1 MSSIPRFAIL
11 LSGADYAASQVTFA
25 SLCNQIYDN
34 WRVVV
39 TCKDAIKTNAAAL
52 LYALDF
58 QDRIDILPDG
68 EGYTNISAD
77 FIMPLMS
84 GDELT
89 PDCLA
94 HLAHAAI
101 ANPSATLLYGD
112 HAELTRSATG
122 LEPFFKPDWSPE
134 FLIATNYIG
143 RAAVAAAAFQSL
155 TLPVGYDAQDVWAQF
170 LSFARQDN
178 VAAVHVERLLLKI
191 APLSE
196 TNFETEVVKA
206 RTIVE
211 QHLKHIGVSG
221 RPELAGWACNARIIS
236 FDVRFDDH
244 GPRVALII
252 PTRNNWRVL
261 KRCLESLALTTYQ
274 NLEVVVVDNASSDK
288 YTLSYLASISA
299 RILRIESPAA
309 GFSYSYVNNEAVKLI
324 DSDLILFL
332 NDDTEVIAPTWLSQM
347 VGWMQ
352 IKAVASVGARLLFPD
367 DTLQHVGIVHRLNE
381 ITDLLP
387 GLAYRCRPDA
397 LIAPRGQDR
406 TVRNYAGLT
415 AACLLVRRSEFL
427 SSGSFDDVDF
437 SVAYNDCDF
446 GFRLT
451 QAGRRHVFEPNAIL
465 YHHEG
470 VSRGKGG
477 GNDKVSEEIA
487 FIEKYRGWRD
497 PFFNANLSLE
507 TYGMTAR
514 AAAVL
519 PKWLGEE
526 KERISVGLVSHNLN
540 YEGAP
545 LVLLDIARGLVSRC
559 GAAVTIFSPAE
570 GPLRVEYEKIG
581 CTIELVPTGEIYMS
595 KTEEEFYRHLD
606 PVAHRFLMSGVDI
619 IVANTVLLH
628 WGILAARQIE
638 VPAVWLIHESE
649 PPFAHLAPHGAHHVD
664 LGARAMA
671 EAALNVFVSRRTR
684 DLYSGYRQHRPAE
697 VIYNGFDTT
706 RVDQARALYDRDAER
721 ARLGASKHHIVAILP
736 GTVCDRKAQID
747 LIRAIDHIDAA
758 VRNKMVFVIVGARQ
772 NRYTEELRSAVAA
785 MSPKRRANVQ
795 VIDETNEI
803 FRYFAA
809 ADIMTFT
816 SHLESFPRVI
826 QEAMFFG
833 LAIVTTPV
841 FGISE
846 QLVDGKTGLFF
857 TPGDVVGMARQIERV
872 VRDETLRERLG
883 RDAKLSLRRF
893 PRMEE
898 MQDAYWDLVR
908 RVFWASDTNNV
919 ALSSVSVRDLG
930 ETSSEWW
937 DEFIRF

>member
-1 MSSIPRFAIL
+1 MSSSPRFVIL
-11 LSGADYAASQVTFA
+11 LSGADYAASQVTLA

-34 WRVVV
+34 WCVVM
-39 TCKDAIKTNAAAL
+39 TREAATKTNSSAL
-52 LYALDF
+52 LYSLDF
-58 QDRIDILPDG
+58 HDRIETISDS
-68 EGYTNISAD
+68 EVYTNISAD
-77 FIMPLMS
+77 FILPLMS

-112 HAELTRSATG
+112 HAELTPSGPG
-122 LEPFFKPDWSPE
+122 LEPFFAPDWSPE

-143 RAAVAAAAFQSL
+143 RAAVSAAAFQSL
-155 TLPVGYDAQDVWAQF
+155 ALPVGYDGQDLWAQF
-170 LSFARQDN
+170 LSFARQDT
-178 VAAVHVERLLLKI
+178 VAAVHVERLLMKI
-191 APLSE
+191 APMRE
-196 TNFETEVVKA
+196 TDFETEVVKA
-206 RTIVE
+206 RAVVE
-211 QHLKHIGVSG
+211 QHLNHLGVSG
-221 RPELAGWACNARIIS
+221 RPELASWARNARIIS
-236 FDVRFDDH
+236 FDVRFDDQ
-244 GPRVALII
+244 GPKVALII
-252 PTRNNWRVL
+252 PTRNNWRIL
-261 KRCLESLALTTYQ
+261 KRCLESLALTTYR
-274 NLEVVVVDNASSDK
+274 NFEVVVVDNASNDK
-288 YTLSYLASISA
+288 DTLTYLASISA
-299 RILRIESPAA
+299 RILQIGSPAA
-309 GFSYSYVNNEAVKLI
+309 GFSYSYVNNEAVKRV

-332 NDDTEVIAPTWLSQM
+332 NDDTEVIAPAWLSQM

-367 DTLQHVGIVHRLNE
+367 DTLQHVGIVHRLNS

-387 GLAYRCRPDA
+387 GLAYRCQPAA

-415 AACLLVRRSEFL
+415 AACLLVRRREFL

-451 QAGRRHVFEPNAIL
+451 QAGRRHVFEPSAIL

-477 GNDKVSEEIA
+477 GNDKISEEIA

-497 PFFNANLSLE
+497 PFFNANLSPE

-514 AAAVL
+514 ASAVL
-519 PKWLGEE
+519 PKWLEEE

-570 GPLRVEYEKIG
+570 GPLRAEYEKIG
-581 CTIELVPTGEIYMS
+581 CTIELVPTGEIYRS
-595 KTEEEFYRHLD
+595 KTEEAFYRHLD
-606 PVAHRFLMSGVDI
+606 PVIHRFLLSGVDI
-619 IVANTVLLH
+619 IIANTVLLH
-628 WGILAARQIE
+628 WAILAARQIE
-638 VPAVWLIHESE
+638 IPAVWLIHESE

-664 LGARAMA
+664 LGAKAMA
-671 EAALNVFVSRRTR
+671 EAALNVFVSRGTR
-684 DLYSGYRQHRPAE
+684 DLYREYRQRRPAE
-697 VIYNGFDTT
+697 VVYNGFDTA

-721 ARLGASKHHIVAILP
+721 ARLGASKDHIVAILP

-747 LIRAIDHIDAA
+747 LIRAIDHLDAA
-758 VRNKMVFVIVGARQ
+758 VRDKMVFVIVGARQ
-772 NRYTEELRSAVAA
+772 NRYNEELRSAVAA
-785 MSPKRRANVQ
+785 MPPERRANVQ

-826 QEAMFFG
+826 QEAMHFG

-846 QLVDGKTGLFF
+846 QLVDGQTGLFF
-857 TPGDVVGMARQIERV
+857 APGDVIAMARQIERV
-872 VRDETLRERLG
+872 VRDKSLRKRLG

-893 PRMEE
+893 PKMEE

-908 RVFWASDTNNV
+908 RVFRASYTNNS
-919 ALSSVSVRDLG
+919 ALSAVSVRDLG
-930 ETSSEWW
+930 ETSSDWW
-937 DEFIRF
+937 NEFIRF